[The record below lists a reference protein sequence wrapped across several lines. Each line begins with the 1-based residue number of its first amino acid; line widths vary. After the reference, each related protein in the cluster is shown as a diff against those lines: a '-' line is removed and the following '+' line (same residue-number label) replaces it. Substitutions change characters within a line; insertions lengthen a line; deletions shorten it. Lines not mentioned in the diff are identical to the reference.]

1 MLVQKL
7 ILKAEVI
14 EDLKILSIDRSKYK
28 GLINDFCEQ
37 YHSENNE
44 PRPAIC
50 NLMVNEFYGLVG
62 HEKDWIRKKID
73 EKYKPY
79 HRVRNGK
86 LRGNKLRLKKIPQKI
101 NKLEEQFAELT
112 KHTLD
117 FVTNG

>member
-1 MLVQKL
+1 VLVQKL
-7 ILKAEVI
+7 ILKSEVI
-14 EDLKILSIDRSKYK
+14 EDFKILSIDRSKYK
-28 GLINDFCEQ
+28 DLINQFCEQ
-37 YHSENNE
+37 YHSQNNE

-50 NLMVNEFYGLVG
+50 NLMVNEFYGLVD

-117 FVTNG
+117 FVTKG

>member
-7 ILKAEVI
+7 ISKAEVI
-14 EDLKILSIDRSKYK
+14 EDFKILSTDRSKYK
-28 GLINDFCEQ
+28 DLINQFCEQ
-37 YHSENNE
+37 YHSENNA

-50 NLMVNEFYGLVG
+50 NLMVNEFYGLVS

-117 FVTNG
+117 YVTKG